1 MKVIQKMEYRETAQG
16 RKFNLIQDT
25 QRQKGLFSIA
35 GRSQFMTGMFY
46 TVKSRLKSI
55 KLEIKQKYNYL
66 YSLLSCLVGTCHK

>member
-35 GRSQFMTGMFY
+35 GRTQFMTGMFY
-46 TVKSRLKSI
+46 TVKRF
-55 KLEIKQKYNYL
+55 KLQTVWPVPFMYVPIF
-66 YSLLSCLVGTCHK
+66 C